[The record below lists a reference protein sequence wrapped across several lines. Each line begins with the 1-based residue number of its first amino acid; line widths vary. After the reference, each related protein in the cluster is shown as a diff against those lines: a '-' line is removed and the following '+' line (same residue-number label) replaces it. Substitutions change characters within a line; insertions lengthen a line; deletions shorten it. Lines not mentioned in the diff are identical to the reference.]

1 MIGRFFNWWLGELL
15 GLLPGRASR
24 ALGLGRDRVSVVVG
38 ADRAALALDTA
49 AGRRALGTVALGDGF
64 TSEAVERA
72 LGGLDLE
79 NCDVAVLL
87 AADRALRR
95 NVNLPSQVGPLG
107 QADLRR
113 QLEREIERFTP
124 FRAEQVYF
132 LYAADPRP
140 GDGRGV
146 SVELAVAPRKFID
159 PVVDRLVA
167 LGAERRAI
175 RVGIVGIEAVL
186 PVGGGGRA
194 PEEIAAE
201 PAAMPRGIGLA
212 LIAVLFLGFT
222 ALAAPVV
229 QLWIARAD
237 LAGRAAVA
245 EKEAEQLRRLATD
258 AERQSAGFATIVA
271 AKAEAPSVVRVLDRL
286 TQLLP
291 DDTFL
296 DQFNVSGREIE
307 IEGTT
312 RASAAVVRA
321 LESTPLFQKVT
332 YLAPVTRDPV
342 TGAERFHFS
351 LQYAPPKQAGK

>member
-1 MIGRFFNWWLGELL
+1 MIGRFLNWWLGELL
-15 GLLPGRASR
+15 GMLPGRASR
-24 ALGLGRDRVSVVVG
+24 ALGLGRDRLSVVVG
-38 ADRAALALDTA
+38 ADRAAFALDTA
-49 AGRRALGTVALGDGF
+49 AARRALGTVVLGNAF

-87 AADRALRR
+87 DADRALRR
-95 NVNLPSQVGPLG
+95 SVVLPSPSGAPN

-132 LYAADPRP
+132 LYAVGAQP
-140 GDGRGV
+140 GDGRGI

-167 LGAERRAI
+167 LGAERRAV

-186 PVGGGGRA
+186 PVGGGMRA

-201 PAAMPRGIGLA
+201 PAAMPRGFGLA
-212 LIAVLFLGFT
+212 LIAVLLFGFT
-222 ALAAPVV
+222 ALAAPVAK
-229 QLWIARAD
+229 LWVERAG
-237 LAGRAAVA
+237 LAERAAVA
-245 EKEAEQLRRLATD
+245 EKEAEQLRRLAGD
-258 AERQSAGFATIVA
+258 AERQSAGFNAIVA

-286 TQLLP
+286 TQILP

-321 LESTPLFQKVT
+321 LESAPIFEKVT
-332 YLAPVTRDPV
+332 YIAPVTRDAL

-351 LQYAPPKQAGK
+351 LQYAPRKQAGK